1 MFLVAP
7 HGAAARYLL
16 RTDVVGTLIGGG
28 ARPLALVPN
37 PDEPYLREE
46 LERKGVRVE
55 RLRAP
60 ETPSGAL
67 WTTLVYL
74 RQNTLG
80 GGATARTLQSRYA
93 NARAELAR
101 TKPLVARAL
110 DIPLRLL
117 WRSRRLRRAALRA
130 EARLFSP
137 RPHRDLF
144 ARYRPALVVTT
155 SPGWFLPD
163 AIVLRE
169 AEREGVPT
177 AATVVAWD
185 NPTSKGYRGAEP
197 DLTVAWS
204 DAMTG
209 QLVDHH
215 DLDPRRIAVGGVPQF
230 DPYLRPGALPS
241 REELF
246 TELGLDPERRLIL
259 FACRSPSTYSHNLTV
274 AAVLADAIERDA
286 LEAPAQ
292 VVVRPHPINFRS
304 DHRTP
309 VTGYVELGEDREHL
323 VIDVPVVS
331 SERMACD
338 VPEDDYRRL
347 GGLMAHCDVL
357 VNAFSTTTLE
367 GFLLGRPVVLVSDEA
382 HLSGDLGDDSRE
394 GRPFHLDTHMET
406 VLERDAAQVARSFG
420 QIPERVNAYLRD
432 PELDAEA
439 RHAVAAHEC
448 GPADGL
454 AGRRVGGLLLRS
466 IGLHTRPAEGDRA
479 VELAS

>member
-1 MFLVAP
+1 
-7 HGAAARYLL
+7 
-16 RTDVVGTLIGGG
+16 
-28 ARPLALVPN
+28 VPN
-37 PDEPYLREE
+37 PDEPYIREE

-55 RLRAP
+55 PLRAP
-60 ETPSGAL
+60 TSPSGFL

-80 GGATARTLQSRYA
+80 RGATARTLQSRYA

-101 TKPLVARAL
+101 TKPLVAFAL
-110 DIPLRLL
+110 DLPLRLL

-130 EARLFSP
+130 EERLFSP
-137 RPHRDLF
+137 RRHRDLF

-155 SPGWFLPD
+155 SVGWFLPD
-163 AIVLRE
+163 AVVLRE
-169 AEREGVPT
+169 AKREGVPT

-204 DAMTG
+204 DAMSR
-209 QLVDHH
+209 QLIDHH

-230 DPYLRPGALPS
+230 DPYVRPGELPS
-241 REELF
+241 REALFRELD
-246 TELGLDPERRLIL
+246 LDPERRLIL
-259 FACRSPSTYSHNLTV
+259 FACRSPSSYSRNLTV
-274 AAVLADAIERDA
+274 AAVLSDAIERDA

-292 VVVRPHPINFRS
+292 AVVRPHPINFRS
-304 DHRTP
+304 DHRAPMTA
-309 VTGYVELGEDREHL
+309 YRELAERHEHL
-323 VIDVPVVS
+323 VIDVPIVS
-331 SERMACD
+331 SELMACD
-338 VPEDDYRRL
+338 VPEDNYRRL
-347 GGLMAHCDVL
+347 GALMAHCDVL

-382 HLSGDLGDDSRE
+382 HRSEDSADEARE
-394 GRPFHLDTHMET
+394 DRPFHLDTHMEA
-406 VLERDAAQVARSFG
+406 VVERDAARVARSFRE
-420 QIPERVNAYLRD
+420 IPECVNAYLRN

-454 AGRRVGGLLLRS
+454 AGRRVGSLLLQS
-466 IGLHTRPAEGDRA
+466 IGWEAWPAARSGVQPSREQAANSRLSDPGREGTERT
-479 VELAS
+479 LAADS